1 MMEDFLIL
9 ILLIGL
15 FIIAN
20 IRAWLTFKYIMHK
33 NGNFSVTKTNFFFSN
48 QHFFTKLSASFPLF
62 LSKNTNP
69 LLNDMVLK
77 INKLTL
83 TFYLLLVCLV
93 IIRFTIV

>member
-9 ILLIGL
+9 ILLIG
-15 FIIAN
+15 FFVIAN

-33 NGNFSVTKTNFFFSN
+33 NGNFKITKTNFFFSN
-48 QHFFTKLSASFPLF
+48 QHLFTKLSASFPLF

-83 TFYLLLVCLV
+83 TFYLLFVCLV
-93 IIRFTIV
+93 IIRFIIV